1 MLEAPEPERGK
12 ADPDLIDRLDLE
24 WLPASVQ
31 SPCEK
36 YAGWGGR
43 GRLLIWGVISL
54 SSQAAGS
61 LNRTQLDNFNPCL
74 SSVASVVTGPMNSGV
89 SVTVGWSQMEMT
101 RCSSKGFLYMC
112 SKSGGN
118 DS

>member
-1 MLEAPEPERGK
+1 MLEVPDPERGT
-12 ADPDLIDRLDLE
+12 ADLDQIDRLDLDGWRHQNQREARLTLDQIDRLDLE
-24 WLPASVQ
+24 WMLASVQ

-61 LNRTQLDNFNPCL
+61 LNRTQLDDFSPCL

-89 SVTVGWSQMEMT
+89 LVTVG
-101 RCSSKGFLYMC
+101 
-112 SKSGGN
+112 
-118 DS
+118 